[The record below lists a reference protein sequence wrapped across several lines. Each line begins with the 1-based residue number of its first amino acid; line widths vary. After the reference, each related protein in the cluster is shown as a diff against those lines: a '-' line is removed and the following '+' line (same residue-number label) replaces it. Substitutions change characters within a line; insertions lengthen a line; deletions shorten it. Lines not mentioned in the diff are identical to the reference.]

1 MGLKQQ
7 FDIDLKEALLS
18 GQKDKAGTLRI
29 IKSTILNEEIAQ
41 GVREQGLSDDLI
53 IQCLK
58 KEAKKRQEAADLY
71 TKAGSNDRADQ
82 ELNEKRI
89 IESYL
94 PTPLGEDQVVALV
107 DAAIAEYE
115 GDLNQS
121 AMGPLIAAVRT
132 ASQGNADGALVARLV
147 KEKIN

>member
-7 FDIDLKEALLS
+7 IDKDLKEALLG
-18 GQKDKAGTLRI
+18 GQKETAGTLRI
-29 IKSTILNEEIAQ
+29 IKSTILNEEIAR

-71 TKAGSNDRADQ
+71 QKAGSAERAQQ
-82 ELNEKRI
+82 ELSEKRI
-89 IESYL
+89 IEGYL
-94 PTPLGEDQVVALV
+94 PAALSEV
-107 DAAIAEYE
+107 EVQALIDTALAEYE

-121 AMGPLIAAVRT
+121 AMGPLIAAVKS
-132 ASQGNADGALVARLV
+132 ASQGNADGAMVARLV
-147 KEKIN
+147 KEKLN